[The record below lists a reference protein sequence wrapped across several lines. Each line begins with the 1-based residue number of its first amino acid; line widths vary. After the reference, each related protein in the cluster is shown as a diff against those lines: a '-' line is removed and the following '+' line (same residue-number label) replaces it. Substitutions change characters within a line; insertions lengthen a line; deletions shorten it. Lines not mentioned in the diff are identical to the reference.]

1 MFQLEFFF
9 LQFFNKMFPPQVDRD
24 VTEAAPPSGPQQDVL
39 SLATLQN
46 LLCKQYGEAHFNAQE
61 QPLLYATVSD

>member
-1 MFQLEFFF
+1 
-9 LQFFNKMFPPQVDRD
+9 MFPPQVDRD